1 MSLQNIQEIEI
12 FDCWGM
18 DFFGPLPISFSNE
31 YILLVVEYVSQWV
44 EVIPSRTADAKVV
57 TKFLKRN
64 IFSRFGTPR
73 VIISDGSSHFCNTQ
87 LKKIFEQYGVSHKV
101 ATTYHPQTNGQAEVS
116 NREIK
121 KIHEKIVSSS
131 RKEWAMKLD
140 DALWVYR
147 TALKAP
153 LGLSPFQLV
162 YGKACHLPV
171 ELEHKAYWALKRLNF
186 NLPAAREKRK
196 MQLHELEEWRL
207 NAYESSKHYKAKV
220 KAYHDKK
227 LLKKHLEP
235 GQQVLL
241 FNSRLK
247 LFLGKLK
254 SRWSGPYIVKN
265 ITKYGAVQIENPE
278 TKDTWLVNGQRLKP
292 YFGSDLPQVITETH
306 LQDA

>member
-1 MSLQNIQEIEI
+1 MPLQNIQEIEI

-18 DFFGPLPISFSNE
+18 DFIGPLPVSFSNE
-31 YILLVVEYVSQWV
+31 YILLAVEYVSRWV
-44 EVIPSRTADAKVV
+44 ETIPTRTVDAKVV
-57 TKFLKRN
+57 IKFLKRN

-73 VIISDGSSHFCNTQ
+73 VSDGGSHFCNAQ
-87 LKKIFEQYGVSHKV
+87 LKKVFEQYGVSHKV
-101 ATTYHPQTNGQAEVS
+101 ATAYHPQTNGQGEVS

-121 KIHEKIVSSS
+121 KILEKTVSSY
-131 RKEWAMKLD
+131 RKQWAMKLD
-140 DALWVYR
+140 DALWAYR
-147 TALKAP
+147 TALKTP

-162 YGKACHLPV
+162 YGKACHLP
-171 ELEHKAYWALKRLNF
+171 
-186 NLPAAREKRK
+186 RK

-207 NAYESSKHYKAKV
+207 NAYESSKNYKAKV

-235 GQQVLL
+235 GKQVLL

-247 LFLGKLK
+247 LFPGKLK
-254 SRWSGPYIVKN
+254 SRWSGPYIIKK

-292 YFGSDLPQVITETH
+292 YFGSDLPQVIAKIH